1 MSPNPSQTR
10 FPTLL
15 RELRKR
21 AGLTQAEVADALGI
35 GRSTLATYETGNDLP
50 GRETLAALAT
60 YYKVPLVVLLAAA
73 TGVNDSELV
82 TEFVEGPG
90 ETWVR
95 LSPAE
100 LTWNRFLRTMTGE
113 QQDIMLAVVQELIHK
128 WAAAKV
134 A

>member
-1 MSPNPSQTR
+1 MSPNPPQTR

-21 AGLTQAEVADALGI
+21 AGLTQAEVADAIGI
-35 GRSTLATYETGNDLP
+35 GRST
-50 GRETLAALAT
+50 LAT

-100 LTWNRFLRTMTGE
+100 LTWNRFLRTMTVE